1 MEKSYKM
8 QQKDSDYKLHFIL
21 GWTSGLALIQ
31 EHPVTIPANFEDIS
45 SFLKDFGDFTF
56 ITPLDFKDLLLCL

>member
-1 MEKSYKM
+1 MS
-8 QQKDSDYKLHFIL
+8 
-21 GWTSGLALIQ
+21 SGLALTQ
-31 EHPVTIPANFEDIS
+31 AHLVTIAANFEDIS